1 MAVVFSREP
10 DRLQKPT
17 EKVPF
22 HEWTF
27 PDGTVWTYFYRSGS
41 DYLLRF
47 PGLELPGDNPEM
59 GSAID
64 EV

>member
-1 MAVVFSREP
+1 MASVLSRER

-17 EKVPF
+17 GKEPF

-27 PDGTVWTYFYRSGS
+27 PDGTVWTCFYRNGR